1 MLPMQDTTPPSK
13 FRPSHRP
20 QAVQR
25 RPKRFRLLCH
35 GLVLLS
41 LAGCDSLDFPWSDQ
55 EPLPT
60 QQATGPMPTVTRGK
74 TGNTP
79 VTVKPKATKPKTAK
93 KPADS
98 TGSSPLQAGPE
109 TAPNEGVPLAGTGS
123 AEIPGQPGADQP
135 NVGQPNDMLG
145 QDENGI
151 RALVGEPASTR
162 TDGSSTVWSYHKE
175 GCALDLFLFYDVKTG
190 ARRVLSYEIK
200 PDSTD
205 SNAIQVCYSKFRN
218 V

>member
-1 MLPMQDTTPPSK
+1 M
-13 FRPSHRP
+13 
-20 QAVQR
+20 
-25 RPKRFRLLCH
+25 LCH
-35 GLVLLS
+35 ALVLLS

-55 EPLPT
+55 EPIPT

-79 VTVKPKATKPKTAK
+79 VTVKPKVTKPKAAK
-93 KPADS
+93 KPADTSGS
-98 TGSSPLQAGPE
+98 TPLQAGPE
-109 TAPNEGVPLAGTGS
+109 TAPNEGVPLVTPGS
-123 AEIPGQPGADQP
+123 ADTAGQPTPDQP
-135 NVGQPNDMLG
+135 GTEQPNAGQPNDMLG
-145 QDENGI
+145 QDESGI
-151 RALVGEPASTR
+151 RAMFGEPASTR

-200 PDSTD
+200 PDATD
-205 SNAIQVCYSKFRN
+205 SNAIQVCYNKFRN